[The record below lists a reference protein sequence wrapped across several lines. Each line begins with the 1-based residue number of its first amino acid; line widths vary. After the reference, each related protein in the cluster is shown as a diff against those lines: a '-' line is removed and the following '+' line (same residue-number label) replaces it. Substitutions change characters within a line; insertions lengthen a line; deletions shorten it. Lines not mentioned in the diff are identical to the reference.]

1 MDQSL
6 LELDPASAP
15 ARSAADDAGFQLGWD
30 HAHHGL
36 VPPPELL
43 LDGTPLRQGWQAGR
57 SVFGQRTMA
66 ALQPV
71 RRWLALRTDAWRQGV
86 SVETTQLTA
95 HYIAQIEVSHCPVTL
110 KPLGGVSA
118 AADAPVIERLRHD
131 AGYAAGHVV
140 MMSRQAATA
149 RAGCT
154 SAQALA
160 TATSMEARG
169 EVEHAGL
176 DAAAWRRLAAL
187 ISFVTPMPHAQAA
200 AMPMCVLPPNR
211 VRVLNPAQGLQA
223 LVSWQLAA
231 PGWSRRLRQLGE
243 MAEEITGESA
253 LRQDFQLFI
262 GAIAPRALE
271 LPAIDSCASHSLAQR
286 LALAQLWSD
295 ARVMRRWQHWLLS
308 LGEAATEALLNRA
321 AAAGLAGVRTLLHE
335 KSAATEGWVSALPG
349 LLKPTRRRVRVVGPG
364 RRSVA
369 GDGAPLQ
376 PPLQPPGQ
384 R

>member
-1 MDQSL
+1 MDQTL
-6 LELDPASAP
+6 LELDPAP
-15 ARSAADDAGFQLGWD
+15 TLEAAHDAGFQLGWD

-43 LDGTPLRQGWQAGR
+43 LNGTPLRQGWQAGR

-66 ALQPV
+66 ATLAV
-71 RRWLALRTDAWRQGV
+71 RRWLALRIDAWRQGI

-110 KPLGGVSA
+110 KPLGGPA
-118 AADAPVIERLRHD
+118 ALADAPVIERLRHD

-140 MMSRQAATA
+140 MMSRLAAKA

-160 TATSMEARG
+160 TAMAMDARG
-169 EVEHAGL
+169 EIDHAGL

-187 ISFVTPMPHAQAA
+187 ISFVTPMPHAEAA
-200 AMPMCVLPPNR
+200 AMPMSVLPPNR

-223 LVSWQLAA
+223 LVSWQLAT

-271 LPAIDSCASHSLAQR
+271 LPAIDSCATHSLAQR
-286 LALAQLWSD
+286 LTLAQLWSD
-295 ARVMRRWQHWLLS
+295 TRVMRRWQHWLLS
-308 LGEAATEALLNRA
+308 LGEAATEALLSRA
-321 AAAGLAGVRTLLHE
+321 AAAGLAGKRTLLHE
-335 KSAATEGWVSALPG
+335 KGAATEGWVSALPA
-349 LLKPTRRRVRVVGPG
+349 LLKPARRRVRVAGPG
-364 RRSVA
+364 RCAAA
-369 GDGAPLQ
+369 GDGASLQ
-376 PPLQPPGQ
+376 

>member
-6 LELDPASAP
+6 LELQPADVP
-15 ARSAADDAGFQLGWD
+15 ARGAADDTGFQLGWD

-66 ALQPV
+66 VTLAV

-86 SVETTQLTA
+86 SVESTQLTA

-110 KPLGGVSA
+110 KPLGGA
-118 AADAPVIERLRHD
+118 AASADAPVIERLRYD

-154 SAQALA
+154 AALALA
-160 TATSMEARG
+160 TALGMEARG
-169 EVEHAGL
+169 ETEHAGHAGL
-176 DAAAWRRLAAL
+176 SAAAWRRLAAL
-187 ISFVTPMPHAQAA
+187 ISFVTPMPHAEAA
-200 AMPMCVLPPNR
+200 AMPMYVLPPNR

-271 LPAIDSCASHSLAQR
+271 LPAIDSCATHSLAQR

-295 ARVMRRWQHWLLS
+295 TRVMRRWQHWLLS

-321 AAAGLAGVRTLLHE
+321 AAAGLAGIRTLLHE
-335 KSAATEGWVSALPG
+335 KSAATEGWVSALPA
-349 LLKPTRRRVRVVGPG
+349 LLKPTRRRVRVAGPV
-364 RRSVA
+364 RRTTA
-369 GDGAPLQ
+369 ANGAPLQ
-376 PPLQPPGQ
+376 PPLQ